1 MLLPSKSCPKPMFTI
16 HLIESEDG
24 KVSAIAEMVG
34 AGPNAINIGMEI
46 MQKLEMASW
55 DYPEKLVV
63 QPITYCKN
71 YQ

>member
-16 HLIESEDG
+16 HLIENEDG
-24 KVSAIAEMVG
+24 KVSVIAEMVG
-34 AGPNAINIGMEI
+34 AGPNAINIGIEI

-55 DYPEKLVV
+55 DHPEKLLV